1 MGEAVKWPHAEG
13 RERVPRLNIFHHI
26 TSASVAGRAD
36 ATRAEP
42 LSILCE
48 CAAHVV
54 RYTLGSPDE
63 ECSETDAAIHEMFFT
78 SFLVQFGFLVQ

>member
-1 MGEAVKWPHAEG
+1 MGEAVKWPLHRRSNPAEG

-48 CAAHVV
+48 CAAHVHV
-54 RYTLGSPDE
+54 VARYTLG
-63 ECSETDAAIHEMFFT
+63 
-78 SFLVQFGFLVQ
+78 

>member
-54 RYTLGSPDE
+54 RYTLGSRMKNARRPTPQYTK
-63 ECSETDAAIHEMFFT
+63 C
-78 SFLVQFGFLVQ
+78 FLVQFGFLVQ